1 MTRRGGLNLAAQQQ
15 RSTLAQEELDLVIQQ
30 ARLTGVHEL
39 ALSDIDLQGDWNPRG
54 VAGGEPYAEEA
65 LSGLMA
71 AIKEF
76 GQLQPVIVRPHPHPE
91 HGVTYQ
97 LVAGWRRFHSRRL
110 LGDQVVTALV
120 VPLGD
125 HQLQT
130 VATME
135 NTQREEL
142 TQFETVRGVFY
153 TLGAQL
159 NIAPELVPARM
170 SRVLKSGE
178 DPDDLADKLRTL
190 TSSTMSTFLTK
201 YARVLRLRHEE
212 SLAVYRGA
220 IAPSSALELVRLG
233 DHPERSGV
241 LAQACDQG
249 WSARVTRRKVNEILD
264 SGKAFS
270 PPIEHLARQMS
281 QTLARRSLGD
291 LSDAQQ
297 EKVRRLLEQLG
308 AVLSSPVENKKPSKR
323 TGNQEG

>member
-1 MTRRGGLNLAAQQQ
+1 MTRRGGLNFVAQQQ
-15 RSTLAQEELDLVIQQ
+15 RSSIAQEELDLVIQH
-30 ARLTGVHEL
+30 ARLSGVHEL
-39 ALSDIDLQGDWNPRG
+39 KISDIDIQGDWNPRG
-54 VAGGEPYAEEA
+54 VTGGDPYSEEA

-71 AIKEF
+71 AMKDF
-76 GQLQPVIVRPHPHPE
+76 GQLQPVIVRPHPDPQQ
-91 HGVTYQ
+91 GSTYQ

-110 LGDQVVTALV
+110 LGDPVVSALV
-120 VPLGD
+120 VPLED
-125 HQLQT
+125 HQLQM

-159 NIAPELVPARM
+159 KIAPELVPARM

-201 YARVLRLRHEE
+201 HARVLRLRQEE

-233 DHPERSGV
+233 DRPERSV
-241 LAQACDQG
+241 LLEQACEQG
-249 WSARVTRRKVNEILD
+249 WSARTTRRKINEILD
-264 SGKAFS
+264 SSKVLSS
-270 PPIEHLARQMS
+270 PIDQLARQVS
-281 QTLARRSLGD
+281 QTLAQGSLGR
-291 LSDAQQ
+291 LNSTQQ
-297 EKVRRLLEQLG
+297 DKVRRLLQQLD
-308 AVLSSPVENKKPSKR
+308 AVLISPSDDKKPSKR
-323 TGNQEG
+323 TKNQQG